1 MNILISIAQLPS
13 VQITDLIDNERNR
26 LMDKT
31 IQILELKKK
40 LSEEIQKESS
50 DNNVILKLSNE
61 IANLDDSKVRF
72 SVDAGIINRLGKELV
87 GKHETAV
94 SELVKNAFD
103 ADATEVNLVFEDA
116 WNSGGTLTIED
127 NGTGMTRD
135 QLINGFMRLSSS
147 DKIHNPIS
155 EKYKRTRAG
164 RKGIGRF
171 ATQRLGGKLTIITHT
186 VKSETSMKITI
197 NWSDFE
203 TDKDLL
209 SVTNSIEIIPKTE
222 EEGTILIIENLRD
235 RWSDAMIKRVFRY
248 TSELL
253 QPFPLSKNKKKET
266 KNSIDPGF
274 KSCYYRQDGQ
284 DLIPII
290 DEKEAIFKHAL
301 AEIEGYVLEDGQG
314 CWALKSDKLNFPQEV
329 FLIGNDEK
337 NRENINVKFNLIKG
351 LHFKAY
357 YFILDSSLF
366 DSSRSF
372 SFIKE
377 VGYEKGGIKLYRNG
391 FRVLPYGE
399 NSDDW
404 LGLDKSNNRSIILG
418 PHPNRNF
425 FGFVELKDEEGI
437 FEETS
442 SREGIVENDAFN
454 ELVSFVYRSIISSV
468 IKVSELRG
476 RKATASQK
484 NFIRKV
490 DDPTEKA
497 DKAVEELEEF
507 FSEDESKEVLSEK
520 SDLDISKK
528 KAKKVFE
535 EFKQAREEEKKKNLA
550 LIDEN
555 NMLRIL
561 AGLGLVIGEFI
572 HEVNR
577 FLPGFD
583 AEITFL
589 KKAVEDLKGV
599 YERVELLESNIKS
612 FTSYTSYFDKAI
624 SRNVIRELQPIELR
638 DVVKDFR
645 IVIDSNLKRAN
656 IKFEKPFFNGYDLF
670 TTPMHPS
677 EWASILFNL
686 YTNSK
691 KAIVRKKNQGKIFI
705 HCGKDDKNVFLEFS
719 DNGDGI
725 SKEYEDLIFNAF
737 FTTTSAANHSGN
749 DADSLVGTGLGLK
762 IIRDIVEFYGGDVY
776 VTNSPE
782 SFNTTIRIE
791 IPKNKK

>member
-1 MNILISIAQLPS
+1 
-13 VQITDLIDNERNR
+13 
-26 LMDKT
+26 MDT
-31 IQILELKKK
+31 ATQILELKKK
-40 LSEEIQKESS
+40 LSAEIQKESS
-50 DNNVILKLSNE
+50 NNNVILTLSNE
-61 IANLDDSKVRF
+61 IAKLDDKQVRF

-87 GKHETAV
+87 GKRETAV
-94 SELVKNAFD
+94 SELVKNAYD
-103 ADATEVNLVFEDA
+103 ADATNVKLIFENA
-116 WNSGGTLTIED
+116 WNDGGTLTIED
-127 NGTGMTRD
+127 NGTGMTRN

-155 EKYKRTRAG
+155 NKYKRTRAG
-164 RKGIGRF
+164 KKGIGRF
-171 ATQRLGGKLTIITHT
+171 ATQRLGSRLTILTHT
-186 VKSETSMKITI
+186 ANNDHSIKISI
-197 NWSDFE
+197 NWNDFE

-209 SVTNSIEIIPKTE
+209 SVSNNIEIIPKTK
-222 EEGTILIIENLRD
+222 EEGTTLIIDNLRD
-235 RWSDAMIKRVFRY
+235 GWSDAMIKRVFRY

-253 QPFPLSKNKKKET
+253 QPFPLSKKTKEESGL
-266 KNSIDPGF
+266 SIDPGF
-274 KSCYYRQDGQ
+274 KSHYYRKNGQ
-284 DLIPII
+284 ELIPVI
-290 DEKEAIFKHAL
+290 DEEEAIFKHAL

-337 NRENINVKFNLIKG
+337 NRDKADVKFNLIKG
-351 LHFKAY
+351 LHFKTY

-366 DSSRSF
+366 DSPRSF

-377 VGYEKGGIKLYRNG
+377 IGYDKGGIKLYRNG

-404 LGLDKSNNRSIILG
+404 LGLDKSNNRSIVLG

-425 FGFVELKDEEGI
+425 FGFVELQDKEGI

-442 SREGIVENDAFN
+442 SREGLIENDHLK
-454 ELVSFVYRSIISSV
+454 ELVNFVYRSIISAV

-484 NFIRKV
+484 NFTRKEN
-490 DDPTEKA
+490 DPSEKA
-497 DKAVEELEEF
+497 DKAVEELEGY
-507 FSEDESKEVLSEK
+507 FSSEESNQDSSNTSDSGKDKEN
-520 SDLDISKK
+520 
-528 KAKKVFE
+528 AKKVFE
-535 EFKQAREEEKKKNLA
+535 EFKQAREEEKRKNQA

-572 HEVNR
+572 HEVHR

-589 KKAVEDLKGV
+589 KNAVKDIKGV
-599 YERVELLESNIKS
+599 YERVELLGTNIKS

-638 DVVKDFR
+638 DVVKDFSK
-645 IVIDSNLKRAN
+645 VIDNNLKKAN
-656 IKFEKPFFNGYDLF
+656 IKLEKPVFDGYDLF

-691 KAIVRKKNQGKIFI
+691 KAIIRNNVEGRIFI
-705 HCGKDDKNVFLEFS
+705 QCGKDNENVFLEFS

-725 SKEYEDLIFNAF
+725 PQKNEDLIFNAF

-749 DADSLVGTGLGLK
+749 DKESMVGTGLGLK
-762 IIRDIVEFYGGDVY
+762 IVKDIVEFYGGDVY
-776 VTNSPE
+776 VTNSLE
-782 SFNTTIRIE
+782 RFNTTIRIE
-791 IPKNKK
+791 IPKNQIEDE

>member
-1 MNILISIAQLPS
+1 M
-13 VQITDLIDNERNR
+13 DNA
-26 LMDKT
+26 T
-31 IQILELKKK
+31 QILELKKK

-50 DNNVILKLSNE
+50 DNNVILGLSSE
-61 IANLDDSKVRF
+61 IAKLDDSQVRF

-103 ADATEVNLVFEDA
+103 ADATEVNLVFENA
-116 WNSGGTLTIED
+116 WNTGGTLTIED
-127 NGTGMTRD
+127 NGIGMTRD

-155 EKYKRTRAG
+155 DKYKRTRAG

-171 ATQRLGGKLTIITHT
+171 ATQRLGSKLTIITHT
-186 VKSETSMKITI
+186 AKSESSIKISI
-197 NWSDFE
+197 NWNDFE

-209 SVTNSIEIIPKTE
+209 SVSNNIEVIQKSKV
-222 EEGTILIIENLRD
+222 EGTTLIIENLRD
-235 RWSDAMIKRVFRY
+235 GWSDAMIKRVFRY

-253 QPFPLSKNKKKET
+253 QPFPLSKKNKDQAES
-266 KNSIDPGF
+266 SIDPGF
-274 KSCYYRQDGQ
+274 KSYYFRQEGQ
-284 DLIPII
+284 ELISII
-290 DEKEAIFKHAL
+290 DEEEAIFKHAL
-301 AEIEGYVLEDGQG
+301 AEIEGYVLDDGQG

-329 FLIGNDEK
+329 FLIGSDEK
-337 NRENINVKFNLIKG
+337 NRDNSEAKFNLIKG
-351 LHFKAY
+351 LHFKVH
-357 YFILDSSLF
+357 YFIYEPTLF
-366 DSSRSF
+366 APGTF
-372 SFIKE
+372 TFIRDLS
-377 VGYEKGGIKLYRNG
+377 YETGGIRLYRNG

-399 NSDDW
+399 QGDDW
-404 LGLDKSNNRSIILG
+404 LGLDKSNNRSIVLG
-418 PHPNRNF
+418 PHMNRSF
-425 FGFVELKDEEGI
+425 FGFVELEDKEGN

-442 SREGIVENDAFN
+442 SREGLIESEHLN
-454 ELVSFVYRSIISSV
+454 ELVSFVHRSILSAV
-468 IKVSELRG
+468 MKVSELRG

-484 NFIRKV
+484 NFTRKE
-490 DDPTEKA
+490 DAPTERV
-497 DKAVEELEEF
+497 DKAVEVLEEF
-507 FSEDESKEVLSEK
+507 FTEEEKREDSSGKSGSGKQKE
-520 SDLDISKK
+520 
-528 KAKKVFE
+528 KAKQAFE
-535 EFKQAREEEKKKNLA
+535 DFKQAREEEKMKNQA

-572 HEVNR
+572 HEVHR

-583 AEITFL
+583 AEISFL
-589 KKAVEDLKGV
+589 KNAVKDIKGV
-599 YERVELLESNIKS
+599 YERVELLGTNIKS

-638 DVVKDFR
+638 DVVKDFA
-645 IVIDSNLKRAN
+645 IVIDNNLKRAN
-656 IKFEKPFFNGYDLF
+656 ITLEKPVFDGYDLF

-691 KAIVRKKNQGKIFI
+691 KAIVRKKVDGKILI
-705 HCGKDDKNVFLEFS
+705 HCGKDEKNVFLEFS

-725 SKEYEDLIFNAF
+725 PKENEDLIFNAF

-749 DADSLVGTGLGLK
+749 DAESLVGTGLGLK
-762 IIRDIVEFYGGDVY
+762 IVKDIVEFYGGDVF
-776 VTNSPE
+776 VTSSTG

-791 IPKNKK
+791 IPKNQKEDE

>member
-1 MNILISIAQLPS
+1 M
-13 VQITDLIDNERNR
+13 DNA
-26 LMDKT
+26 T
-31 IQILELKKK
+31 QILELKKK

-50 DNNVILKLSNE
+50 DNNVILLLSNE
-61 IANLDDSKVRF
+61 LAKLDEGQVRF

-87 GKHETAV
+87 GRHETAV

-103 ADATEVNLVFEDA
+103 ADATEVNLIFENA
-116 WNSGGTLTIED
+116 WNGGGTLTIED
-127 NGTGMTRD
+127 NGTGMTRNE
-135 QLINGFMRLSSS
+135 LINGFMRLSSS

-155 EKYKRTRAG
+155 GKYKRTRAG

-171 ATQRLGGKLTIITHT
+171 ATQRLGSKLSIITHT
-186 VKSETSMKITI
+186 VKSDYSIKISI
-197 NWSDFE
+197 NWDDFE

-209 SVTNSIEIIPKTE
+209 SVSNNIEIIPKTE
-222 EEGTILIIENLRD
+222 TEGTTLIIENLRD
-235 RWSDAMIKRVFRY
+235 GWSDAMIKRVFRY

-253 QPFPLSKNKKKET
+253 QPFPLSKKNKDEAES
-266 KNSIDPGF
+266 SIDLGF
-274 KSCYYRQDGQ
+274 KSFYFRLEGQ
-284 DLIPII
+284 ELTPII
-290 DEKEAIFKHAL
+290 DEEEAIFKHAL
-301 AEIEGYVLEDGQG
+301 AEIEGYVLDDGQG

-337 NRENINVKFNLIKG
+337 NRENTDVKFNLIKG
-351 LHFKAY
+351 LHFKVH
-357 YFILDSSLF
+357 YFIYDGSLF
-366 DSSRSF
+366 APGTF
-372 SFIKE
+372 SFIRNLA
-377 VGYEKGGIKLYRNG
+377 YERAGIRLYKNG
-391 FRVLPYGE
+391 IRVLPYGE
-399 NSDDW
+399 QKDDW
-404 LGLDKSNNRSIILG
+404 LELDKSMNRSIVLA
-418 PHPNRNF
+418 PHQNISF
-425 FGFVELKDEEGI
+425 FGFVEIEDRAGKH

-442 SREGIVENDAFN
+442 SREGLIENESFK
-454 ELVSFVYRSIISSV
+454 ELVNFVYRSILSAV
-468 IKVSELRG
+468 VKVAELRG

-484 NFIRKV
+484 NFTRKE

-507 FSEDESKEVLSEK
+507 FSEDEPKRDSSENSDSGKSKE
-520 SDLDISKK
+520 

-535 EFKQAREEEKKKNLA
+535 EFKQAREEEKKKNQA

-572 HEVNR
+572 HEVHR

-583 AEITFL
+583 AEISFL
-589 KKAVEDLKGV
+589 KDAVKDLKGV
-599 YERVELLESNIKS
+599 YERVELLGTNIKS

-638 DVVKDFR
+638 DVVKDFS
-645 IVIDSNLKRAN
+645 IVIDNNLKRAN
-656 IKFEKPFFNGYDLF
+656 IQLEKPVFDGYDLF

-691 KAIVRKKNQGKIFI
+691 KAIVRKKVDGKIFI
-705 HCGKDDKNVFLEFS
+705 NCGKDEKNVFIEFS

-725 SKEYEDLIFNAF
+725 PKENEDLIFNAF

-749 DADSLVGTGLGLK
+749 DAESLVGTGLGLK
-762 IIRDIVEFYGGDVY
+762 IVKDIIEFYGGYVF

-782 SFNTTIRIE
+782 SYNTTIRIE
-791 IPKNKK
+791 IPKNQKEDE

>member
-1 MNILISIAQLPS
+1 
-13 VQITDLIDNERNR
+13 
-26 LMDKT
+26 MDKAT
-31 IQILELKKK
+31 QLLELKKR
-40 LSEEIQKESS
+40 LSEELQKDNS
-50 DNNVILKLSNE
+50 DNNLILALSSE
-61 IANLDDSKVRF
+61 IAKLDDSQVRF

-103 ADATEVNLVFEDA
+103 ADATEVNLVFENA
-116 WNSGGTLTIED
+116 WIAGGTLTIED
-127 NGTGMTRD
+127 NGTGMTKN

-155 EKYKRTRAG
+155 DKYKRTRAG

-171 ATQRLGGKLTIITHT
+171 ATQRLGSKLTIITHT
-186 VKSETSMKITI
+186 AKSDSSIKITI
-197 NWSDFE
+197 NWNDFE

-209 SVTNSIEIIPKTE
+209 SISNNIEVIPKSK
-222 EEGTILIIENLRD
+222 EEGTALIIENLRD
-235 RWSDAMIKRVFRY
+235 GWSDAMIKRVFRY

-253 QPFPLSKNKKKET
+253 QPFPLSKKNKDEAEL
-266 KNSIDPGF
+266 SIDPGF
-274 KSCYYRQDGQ
+274 KSHYFRQDGQ
-284 DLIPII
+284 ELLRII
-290 DEKEAIFKHAL
+290 DEEEAIFKHAL
-301 AEIEGYVLEDGQG
+301 AEIEGYVLNDGQG
-314 CWALKSDKLNFPQEV
+314 CWALKSHKLNFPQEV

-337 NRENINVKFNLIKG
+337 NRENIDAKFNLIKG
-351 LHFKAY
+351 LHFKTY

-404 LGLDKSNNRSIILG
+404 LGLDKSNNRSIVLG

-425 FGFVELKDEEGI
+425 FGFVELKDGEGL

-442 SREGIVENDAFN
+442 SREGIIENDAFN
-454 ELVSFVYRSIISSV
+454 ELVSFVYRSIISAV

-484 NFIRKV
+484 NFTRKEV
-490 DDPTEKA
+490 DPTEKA

-507 FSEDESKEVLSEK
+507 FTEEELKEDSSEK
-520 SDLDISKK
+520 SGSGKSKE
-528 KAKKVFE
+528 KAKKIFE
-535 EFKQAREEEKKKNLA
+535 EFKQAREEEKKKNQA

-572 HEVNR
+572 HEVHR

-583 AEITFL
+583 AEIGFL
-589 KKAVEDLKGV
+589 KNAVKDIKGV
-599 YERVELLESNIKS
+599 YERVELLGTNIKS

-638 DVVKDFR
+638 DVVKDFS
-645 IVIDSNLKRAN
+645 IVIDNNLKRAN
-656 IKFEKPFFNGYDLF
+656 IKLEKPVFDGYDLF

-691 KAIVRKKNQGKIFI
+691 KAIVRKKVDGKIFI
-705 HCGKDDKNVFLEFS
+705 HCGKDEKNVFLEFS

-725 SKEYEDLIFNAF
+725 PKENEDLIFNAF

-749 DADSLVGTGLGLK
+749 DAESLVGTGLGLK
-762 IIRDIVEFYGGDVY
+762 IVKDIVEFYGGDVF
-776 VTNSPE
+776 VTNSLE
-782 SFNTTIRIE
+782 SYNTTIRIE
-791 IPKNKK
+791 IPKNQKEDE

>member
-1 MNILISIAQLPS
+1 M
-13 VQITDLIDNERNR
+13 DNA
-26 LMDKT
+26 T
-31 IQILELKKK
+31 QILELKKK

-50 DNNVILKLSNE
+50 DNNLILALSSE
-61 IANLDDSKVRF
+61 IAKLDDSQVRF

-103 ADATEVNLVFEDA
+103 ADATEVNLVFENA
-116 WNSGGTLTIED
+116 WNAGGTLTIED
-127 NGTGMTRD
+127 NGTGMTKD

-155 EKYKRTRAG
+155 DKYKRTRAG

-171 ATQRLGGKLTIITHT
+171 ATQRLGSKLTIITHT
-186 VKSETSMKITI
+186 AKSESSIKISI
-197 NWSDFE
+197 NWNDFE

-209 SVTNSIEIIPKTE
+209 SVSNNIEVIPKAKQ
-222 EEGTILIIENLRD
+222 EGTTLIIENLRD
-235 RWSDAMIKRVFRY
+235 GWSDAMIKRVFRY

-253 QPFPLSKNKKKET
+253 QPFPLSKKNKDQAE
-266 KNSIDPGF
+266 SSVDPGF
-274 KSCYYRQDGQ
+274 KSYYFRQEGQ
-284 DLIPII
+284 ELIPII

-301 AEIEGYVLEDGQG
+301 AEIEGYVLDDGQG

-337 NRENINVKFNLIKG
+337 NRENTEAKFNLIRG
-351 LHFKAY
+351 LHFKTY

-366 DSSRSF
+366 DSPRSF

-399 NSDDW
+399 KSDDW
-404 LGLDKSNNRSIILG
+404 LGLDKSNNRSIVLG

-425 FGFVELKDEEGI
+425 FGFVELKDDKGI

-442 SREGIVENDAFN
+442 SREGLIENDHLK
-454 ELVSFVYRSIISSV
+454 ELIDFVYRSIISAV
-468 IKVSELRG
+468 IRVSELRN

-484 NFIRKV
+484 NFKRKE

-507 FSEDESKEVLSEK
+507 FTKEEPKDDFSDKSDSRKSKE
-520 SDLDISKK
+520 
-528 KAKKVFE
+528 KAKQVFE
-535 EFKQAREEEKKKNLA
+535 EFKQAREEEKRKNQA
-550 LIDEN
+550 LIDAN

-572 HEVNR
+572 HEVHR

-583 AEITFL
+583 AEISFL
-589 KKAVEDLKGV
+589 KNAVKDIKGV
-599 YERVELLESNIKS
+599 YERVELLGTNIKS

-638 DVVKDFR
+638 DVVKDFA
-645 IVIDSNLKRAN
+645 IVIDNNLKRAN
-656 IKFEKPFFNGYDLF
+656 ITLEKPVFDGYDLF

-691 KAIVRKKNQGKIFI
+691 KAIVRKKVDGKILI
-705 HCGKDDKNVFLEFS
+705 HCGKDEKNVFLEFS

-725 SKEYEDLIFNAF
+725 PKENEDVIFNAF

-749 DADSLVGTGLGLK
+749 DAESLVGTGLGLK
-762 IIRDIVEFYGGDVY
+762 IVKDIVEFYGGDVY
-776 VTNSPE
+776 VTTSPE

-791 IPKNKK
+791 IPKNQKEDE

>member
-1 MNILISIAQLPS
+1 M
-13 VQITDLIDNERNR
+13 DNAT
-26 LMDKT
+26 K
-31 IQILELKKK
+31 ILELKKK

-50 DNNVILKLSNE
+50 DNSVILALSGE
-61 IANLDDSKVRF
+61 IAKLDDIQVRF

-103 ADATEVNLVFEDA
+103 ADATEVNLVFENA
-116 WNSGGTLTIED
+116 WNAGGTLTIED
-127 NGTGMTRD
+127 NGTGMTKD

-155 EKYKRTRAG
+155 DKYKRTRAG

-171 ATQRLGGKLTIITHT
+171 ATQRLGSKLTIITHT
-186 VKSETSMKITI
+186 VKSESSIKISI
-197 NWSDFE
+197 NWNDFE

-209 SVTNSIEIIPKTE
+209 SVSNNIEVIPKAKQ
-222 EEGTILIIENLRD
+222 EGTTLIIENLRD
-235 RWSDAMIKRVFRY
+235 GWSDAMIRRVFRY

-253 QPFPLSKNKKKET
+253 QPFPLSKKNKDEAES
-266 KNSIDPGF
+266 SIDPGF
-274 KSCYYRQDGQ
+274 KSYYFRQEGQ
-284 DLIPII
+284 ELIPII
-290 DEKEAIFKHAL
+290 NEEEAIFKHAL
-301 AEIEGYVLEDGQG
+301 AEIEGYVLDDGQG

-337 NRENINVKFNLIKG
+337 NRENTEAKFNLIKG
-351 LHFKAY
+351 LHFKVH
-357 YFILDSSLF
+357 YFIYEPTLF
-366 DSSRSF
+366 APGTF
-372 SFIKE
+372 TFIRDLS
-377 VGYEKGGIKLYRNG
+377 YETGGIRLYRNG

-399 NSDDW
+399 QGDDW
-404 LGLDKSNNRSIILG
+404 LGLDKSNNRSIVLG
-418 PHPNRNF
+418 PHMNRSF
-425 FGFVELKDEEGI
+425 FGFVELEDKEGN

-442 SREGIVENDAFN
+442 SREGVIESEYLN
-454 ELVSFVYRSIISSV
+454 ELVNFVYRAILSAV
-468 IKVSELRG
+468 MKVSELRG

-484 NFIRKV
+484 NFTRND

-507 FSEDESKEVLSEK
+507 FSQDETEQESSEK
-520 SDLDISKK
+520 SDSGKSKE

-535 EFKQAREEEKKKNLA
+535 EFKQAREEEKKKTQA

-572 HEVNR
+572 HEVHR

-583 AEITFL
+583 AEISFL
-589 KKAVEDLKGV
+589 KNAAKDIKGV
-599 YERVELLESNIKS
+599 YERVELLGTNIKS

-638 DVVKDFR
+638 DVVKDFAS
-645 IVIDSNLKRAN
+645 VIGNNLKRAN
-656 IKFEKPFFNGYDLF
+656 ITLEKPVFDGYDLF

-691 KAIVRKKNQGKIFI
+691 KAIVRKKVDGKILI
-705 HCGKDDKNVFLEFS
+705 HCGKDEKNVFLEFS

-725 SKEYEDLIFNAF
+725 PKENEDLIFNAF

-749 DADSLVGTGLGLK
+749 DAESLVGTGLGLK
-762 IIRDIVEFYGGDVY
+762 IVKDIVEFYGGDVF
-776 VTNSPE
+776 VTSSPE

-791 IPKNKK
+791 IPKNQKENE